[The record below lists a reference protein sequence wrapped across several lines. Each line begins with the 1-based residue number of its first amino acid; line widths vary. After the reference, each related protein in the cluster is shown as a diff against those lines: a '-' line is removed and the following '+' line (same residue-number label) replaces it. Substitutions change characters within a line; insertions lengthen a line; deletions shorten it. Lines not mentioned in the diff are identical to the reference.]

1 MDTIKYQ
8 MDTIKYQKAVLINK
22 NILTNPLRV
31 QSARKI
37 LEKGNRAEIKL
48 EKWVKSSEPFA
59 NWDEN
64 QVKS

>member
-1 MDTIKYQ
+1 

-37 LEKGNRAEIKL
+37 LEKGNRTEIKL
-48 EKWVKSSEPFA
+48 EKWVKSSEPSA
-59 NWDEN
+59 NWNEN